1 MRNILKKYEMSGNA
15 TPSYHLVVDGKIE
28 DELNED
34 EKELYQFIVGGMQA
48 K

>member
-1 MRNILKKYEMSGNA
+1 MRNLLKKYEMCGNG
-15 TPSYHLVVDGKIE
+15 TPSYHLVVNGKTE